1 MYNVMLV
8 DDDYPVLE
16 YLSESIPWEDLG
28 LRLQGIYEN
37 GAAAH
42 EAALRETPD
51 ILVTDIGMPKMN
63 GLELIRLVKQM
74 NPNLR
79 TVILSCHNE
88 FQYAQQALKLNVQ
101 EYILKE
107 TLDPGDLEKLLE
119 QFRRSLDQERS
130 MNVETRRLEHL
141 IHQNQGAMKER
152 FIRGTIHQPMLDQA
166 GWKTEAKS
174 FGLDVEEKLY
184 LPVIGYL
191 DHYRSAKLRFVS
203 DDMLH
208 FAYSNVMEEVLRDS
222 EPAAVHFPYG
232 VKLSFFIRTFPDM
245 LKVNRYDETAGLLAR
260 VRDAAG
266 PALRGSMS
274 FIIGQVCRSPE
285 ELKHELA
292 SLLAGSGQRFYLKP
306 GSVVKK
312 EAPATAEVRE
322 DPFAVYNQAGEEF
335 RDMIVD
341 HRSGQLV
348 STVSKWIR
356 HMEEK
361 RYQPEQVKD
370 WTLKLLLDLKLKLQ
384 SMQYFRAS
392 YTVDILHKEIV
403 EIDTLYELK
412 SWLIEHFE
420 AAVTAVG
427 GLGGQT
433 SRVEVLDAKQYIAG
447 RLDKRI
453 SLEEVAEQLHLNP
466 SYFSRLFKKET
477 GETFIEYVT
486 RMKMEKAKEYLDETG
501 HSVGRICELLGY
513 DNQSYFIKTFKS
525 LTGVTPVEYRGK

>member
-1 MYNVMLV
+1 MYKVMLV

-16 YLSESIPWEDLG
+16 YLSESIPWEELG
-28 LRLQGIYEN
+28 LQLQGIYEN
-37 GAAAH
+37 GAVAH
-42 EAALRETPD
+42 EAALREVPD

-63 GLELIRLVKQM
+63 GLELIRLVKQL
-74 NPNLR
+74 NPILR
-79 TVILSCHNE
+79 TVILSCHSD
-88 FQYAQQALKLNVQ
+88 FQYAQQAVRLNVQ

-107 TLDPGDLEKLLE
+107 TLDPGDLERLLE
-119 QFRRSLDQERS
+119 KFKTALDQERS
-130 MNVETRRLEHL
+130 LNVEARRLEHL
-141 IHQNQGAMKER
+141 VLQNKGAMKER
-152 FIRGTIHQPMLDQA
+152 FIRGTVHQPMLDPEA
-166 GWKTEAKS
+166 WKTEART
-174 FGLDVEEKLY
+174 FGLDTGEMLY

-191 DHYRSAKLRFVS
+191 DQYRSAKRRFVS

-208 FAYSNVMEEVLRDS
+208 FALGNVVEEVLRDE
-222 EPAAVHFPYG
+222 EPETIHFPYG
-232 VKLSFFIRTFPDM
+232 VKLSFFIRTFPDT
-245 LKVNRYDETAGLLAR
+245 LKVNRYDETAALMYR
-260 VRDAAG
+260 IRDAVGASI
-266 PALRGSMS
+266 RVSMS
-274 FIIGQVCRSPE
+274 FLIGHICRSPE
-285 ELKHELA
+285 ELKQELS
-292 SLLAGSGQRFYLKP
+292 SLLAGSSQRFYLKP

-312 EAPATAEVRE
+312 EPGMAVNRE

-341 HRSGQLV
+341 NRAGSLV
-348 STVSKWIR
+348 STVNRWMT

-361 RYQPEQVKD
+361 RYPPEQVKD

-403 EIDTLYELK
+403 EIDTLHELK

-420 AAVTAVG
+420 SAVTAVG
-427 GLGGQT
+427 ELSGQT

-447 RLDKRI
+447 HLDKRI
-453 SLEEVAEQLHLNP
+453 SLEEVAEFLHLNP

-486 RMKMEKAKEYLDETG
+486 KMKMEKAKEYLDQTG

-525 LTGVTPVEYRGK
+525 ITGVTPVEYRGK